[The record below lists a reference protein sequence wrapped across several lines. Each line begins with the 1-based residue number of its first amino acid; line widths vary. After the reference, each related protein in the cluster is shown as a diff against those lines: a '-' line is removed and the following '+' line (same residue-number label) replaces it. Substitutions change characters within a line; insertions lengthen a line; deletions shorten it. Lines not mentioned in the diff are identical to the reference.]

1 VNTLTTVR
9 KSTSAKLAGLAIP
22 DCFAAAT
29 VATAALDKG
38 KSRNDRRRNR
48 NKAFRIVGAKGI

>member
-48 NKAFRIVGAKGI
+48 NKAFRLTGKENV